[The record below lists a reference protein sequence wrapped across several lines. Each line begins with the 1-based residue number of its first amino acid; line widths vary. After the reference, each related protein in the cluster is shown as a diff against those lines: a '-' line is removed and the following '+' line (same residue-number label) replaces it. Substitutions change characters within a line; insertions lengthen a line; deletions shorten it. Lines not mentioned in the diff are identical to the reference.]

1 MKKETKYGIISTVVG
16 TIINLVLGITK
27 AFVGIVTNSV
37 SIFFDGINNFSDVA
51 SSAFGAV
58 GIGVSKKKP
67 TENYP
72 NGFGRMEYITT
83 FVISVITLIIGGV
96 FVFYSVERFLYRL
109 PVEFNVIYLVVIAVT
124 MVVKLALGTWYFFLH
139 KKDGSTITKAL
150 YIDSFM
156 DAGIT
161 ACTVVCYGLCFVANT
176 VIDAILGIIIGVFV
190 LVSAVKMVVGAF
202 KNLLGYAT
210 DISAD
215 EVKELLLEN
224 GVCKDIKW
232 LKLSDYGRENREA
245 LVKAEINEDKKEIL
259 SEIEKEN
266 KIKIYFVKE

>member
-1 MKKETKYGIISTVVG
+1 M
-16 TIINLVLGITK
+16 
-27 AFVGIVTNSV
+27 
-37 SIFFDGINNFSDVA
+37 
-51 SSAFGAV
+51 
-58 GIGVSKKKP
+58 
-67 TENYP
+67 
-72 NGFGRMEYITT
+72 
-83 FVISVITLIIGGV
+83 
-96 FVFYSVERFLYRL
+96 
-109 PVEFNVIYLVVIAVT
+109 
-124 MVVKLALGTWYFFLH
+124 
-139 KKDGSTITKAL
+139 
-150 YIDSFM
+150 
-156 DAGIT
+156 
-161 ACTVVCYGLCFVANT
+161 CYGLCFVVNT

-232 LKLSDYGRENREA
+232 LKLNDYGRENREA
-245 LVKAEINEDKKEIL
+245 LVKAEVDEDKKEIL